1 MASKKAG
8 RLAGLAALAGLAYMA
23 NKKGEGAKD
32 AVKSESKSESKSYD
46 RDTDTGVDAMASD
59 AAKKE
64 DAVDTGDFM
73 SRRLNRVDTD
83 DGKAYS
89 TNNLSPMSSP
99 KTARSEKAPSAPVAR
114 APIIGGPTPA
124 RDPGGAGKRGAVSAG
139 PTPARDPG
147 GVGKRGGVS
156 NEEKANIMDLPP
168 YREKPDSYDM
178 SMKRG
183 GKVKKMASGG
193 MTSSASKRGD
203 GIAQRGKTRGKMC

>member
-23 NKKGEGAKD
+23 NKKGETKD
-32 AVKSESKSESKSYD
+32 AAKSESKSKSYD

-59 AAKKE
+59 AAKKPAADLGE
-64 DAVDTGDFM
+64 IRDEAGTLSKFRRNTETGEMYDPIG
-73 SRRLNRVDTD
+73 T
-83 DGKAYS
+83 
-89 TNNLSPMSSP
+89 SPA
-99 KTARSEKAPSAPVAR
+99 KVAR
-114 APIIGGPTPA
+114 AEKTSSASVTKAPIVGGPTPV

-139 PTPARDPG
+139 PTPARAPG

-156 NEEKANIMDLPP
+156 NEEKANMMDLPP
-168 YREKPDSYDM
+168 YRENPDSYDM

-193 MTSSASKRGD
+193 MASKRGD
-203 GIAQRGKTRGKMC
+203 GIASKGKTRCKMY